1 MATIKEGK
9 LLKRSPQSPL
19 LFGGKKMQE
28 RFFILRADA
37 LLYYLPSDAE
47 GIAAGRSGESSS
59 RCKGMIMIDDVI
71 GVYRAFELP
80 TESKGIQEMARSLM
94 PSEVPATIF
103 IPVENG
109 DGDVRIY
116 ELHDSDA
123 AGAASWV
130 EALRTVV
137 HLRQMRGQPPY
148 QAAYREAKAHEHVT
162 PALTTPPALPPASHL
177 AQDAAS
183 ALSTETLAALR
194 ALEMQNAAAAAT
206 LALREPVVFRYSAK
220 TRVEEALQH
229 RKDMAAERA
238 RGSSDTGS
246 CSDPRRQCTP
256 FALPDAPPAAFM
268 PRRSPLEQAASEAD
282 LPLDLVRQMQGQ
294 PVEVVRQMI
303 RAYREAKAHEHVTPA
318 SPTPPAL
325 PPASAALPPASA
337 ASTAMRAAL
346 EADEAGDP
354 IEALPKYIEA
364 AEAYRELAASGTA
377 LSEFSAKCQRQ
388 ARACIDRAEELKP
401 LKERAEAERELS
413 RREEA
418 LKQREQQL
426 DSLAA
431 LSLASSGSGAGAL
444 QPPYWQACE
453 DADYSADG
461 FVLMPLDS
469 ARSTDAPSWATI
481 EALLHTD
488 QSSALGIGRD
498 VVHKGHY
505 TSLKLACAWRVQH
518 PALWARFEV
527 GRAQVRRECQ
537 RLEAL
542 GKGLGATP
550 AGLPVL
556 TEVKTRALPG
566 GCDAEAREQFLL
578 HGTKPETLLAILAN
592 GPNERFSSGLFGNGT
607 YCASLARGP

>member
-37 LLYYLPSDAE
+37 LLYYLPSDVE

-59 RCKGMIMIDDVI
+59 RCKGMIMIDDVV
-71 GVYRAFELP
+71 GVYRASELP
-80 TESKGIQEMARSLM
+80 MESKGMQEMARSLM

-103 IPVENG
+103 IPVDNG
-109 DGDVRIY
+109 YGGVRIY

-123 AGAASWV
+123 AGAAIWV
-130 EALRTVV
+130 ETLRAVV
-137 HLRQMRGQPPY
+137 HLRGQPVEVVH
-148 QAAYREAKAHEHVT
+148 QMIRACREAEAQRMP
-162 PALTTPPALPPASHL
+162 PALPTPSALPPASHL
-177 AQDAAS
+177 AHWAATSAQDAAS
-183 ALSTETLAALR
+183 ALSTETFDALR
-194 ALEMQNAAAAAT
+194 ALEMQNAAAAAA
-206 LALREPVVFRYSAK
+206 LAHEPLVFRYTSK
-220 TRVEEALQH
+220 TRVEEALQL

-238 RGSSDTGS
+238 RGSSGTGS
-246 CSDPRRQCTP
+246 CCDQRRQSTP
-256 FALPDAPPAAFM
+256 LALPAAPTALHAAPPAALM
-268 PRRSPLEQAASEAD
+268 PRRSPSEQAASEAG
-282 LPLDLVRQMQGQ
+282 LPVDVVRQMQGQ

-303 RAYREAKAHEHVTPA
+303 RAYREAEAHGHVAPA

-325 PPASAALPPASA
+325 PPDSAARQAFE
-337 ASTAMRAAL
+337 AAL

-354 IEALPKYIEA
+354 IAALPKYIEA
-364 AEAYRELAASGTA
+364 AEAYRDLAASGTA
-377 LSEFSAKCQRQ
+377 LSESSAKWQRQ

-401 LKERAEAERELS
+401 LKERAEAERRRAEAERELS

-518 PALWARFEV
+518 PALWARFEI
-527 GRAQVRRECQ
+527 GRAQVRPPRRPTPHRCAHHG
-537 RLEAL
+537 AL
-542 GKGLGATP
+542 LPTGAP
-550 AGLPVL
+550 RVSA
-556 TEVKTRALPG
+556 TRG
-566 GCDAEAREQFLL
+566 ARE
-578 HGTKPETLLAILAN
+578 
-592 GPNERFSSGLFGNGT
+592 GPRPD
-607 YCASLARGP
+607 ARWATCSHRGQDARAARRMRRRGA